1 MVPTGMKSGG
11 HVGLR
16 NSHVDGETYFE
27 KSPSMAHRGVR
38 HLARVKR
45 PLPRVLRH
53 CPAGVQ
59 HTRGGP
65 PRALRLSS
73 ASSGVPP
80 RTSRCL

>member
-1 MVPTGMKSGG
+1 MEIEEDSDGSKPTGMKSGG

-16 NSHVDGETYFE
+16 NSHVNGETYFE

-53 CPAGVQ
+53 CPLPACSTLVA
-59 HTRGGP
+59 
-65 PRALRLSS
+65 ALR
-73 ASSGVPP
+73 VPYG
-80 RTSRCL
+80 